1 MNVYMPNQNKQHILL
16 SVGKMKLNWADAG
29 KKKKLSE
36 LSNLFQLT
44 GYLFQLKLIFQL
56 FAIIQLQL
64 ELQLTGSNFQVIT
77 LFQLQLQLTGTTL
90 PGVT

>member
-1 MNVYMPNQNKQHILL
+1 MLV
-16 SVGKMKLNWADAG
+16 
-29 KKKKLSE
+29 KKKIKLTVKFISV
-36 LSNLFQLT
+36 N